1 MTDELNDLPEDK
13 PKAARKTAAKKA
25 VAKKA
30 AAPKALEAKVPEPKA
45 VEPKAAE
52 PKSTAKKAV
61 KKAVKPAPAAV
72 EPPPPVVIPEPI
84 PEPAP
89 EPAPVVK
96 KKAVAKKKSAKVAA
110 EETPAAPEPE
120 PIPAPAPAPAP
131 AAAAVVSEE
140 PPAAADTPKPK
151 KKAARK
157 SAAAAQA
164 AEPEVSA
171 PAPVAV
177 PAPAIP
183 APAATAASDADGGE
197 GEDEGDDEGDE
208 GAAGSGTAV
217 VAIIGADGRPSFPP
231 GDPRAILGPIPHFG
245 IGPDGVQRKLSK
257 WERWKLRKERFKLI
271 RQQKFQD
278 RQGGRPA
285 GPDAQKGPGPQQN
298 GAPQGQRP
306 ERGERP
312 ERGDRGDRNDRN
324 DRHDRNERQER
335 PRPEPQLSPPEVVEG
350 LLEISGKGFGFLR
363 PRDKMYAQAPTDTF
377 VTPEMVRQLGLREG
391 VWIDGVMR
399 RGPRGPQLMEITKVN
414 GRDPD
419 IYRTL
424 PLFEELTAI
433 NPTKRYVMETEATKL
448 TTRLIDYISPI
459 GRGQRGLVVAPPRA
473 GKTTFIQHIAEAVIE
488 KYEEVKLIL
497 LLVDER
503 PEEVTELTRALPKA
517 EVYASNN
524 DRDPREHIRM
534 AHLAIERAKR
544 LVEAGEHVFM
554 VLDSITRLARASNQI
569 IRGGKTGSGGVDSKA
584 LEIPRRMFAAAR
596 NTREAGSLTIIATA
610 LIETNSRADEVIFQE
625 FKGTGNMELVLDRR
639 IAQQYIYP
647 AVDIFKSGT
656 RREELLMPAHQL
668 EKVHLI
674 RRGLAGHKP
683 NEAIERLIHIMGKF
697 PTNAQMLIE
706 IKSRE

>member
-30 AAPKALEAKVPEPKA
+30 VAPKALEAIVP
-45 VEPKAAE
+45 EPKAAE
-52 PKSTAKKAV
+52 PKSTAKKAM
-61 KKAVKPAPAAV
+61 KKAAKPASVAV
-72 EPPPPVVIPEPI
+72 EAPPPVMIPEPI

-89 EPAPVVK
+89 EPTPVAK
-96 KKAVAKKKSAKVAA
+96 KKAVAKKKSAKVTA
-110 EETPAAPEPE
+110 EEIPAAPAPEPE
-120 PIPAPAPAPAP
+120 TELIPAPEPAPVPVASEDLP
-131 AAAAVVSEE
+131 SAAE
-140 PPAAADTPKPK
+140 TPKPK

-157 SAAAAQA
+157 TAAKQ
-164 AEPEVSA
+164 ED
-171 PAPVAV
+171 
-177 PAPAIP
+177 
-183 APAATAASDADGGE
+183 APAAPEPVAAPVSTPPADAKPPAAAAASDAEGGE
-197 GEDEGDDEGDE
+197 GEEDGDDEGDDN
-208 GAAGSGTAV
+208 AGGTGTAV

-245 IGPDGVQRKLSK
+245 IGPDGVQRKLTK

-271 RQQKFQD
+271 RQQKFQE
-278 RQGGRPA
+278 RQSGGGGR
-285 GPDAQKGPGPQQN
+285 PDAQKGPGPQQN
-298 GAPQGQRP
+298 GTAPGQRP
-306 ERGERP
+306 ERGERF
-312 ERGDRGDRNDRN
+312 ERQDRGDRNERF
-324 DRHDRNERQER
+324 ERQER

-391 VWIDGVMR
+391 VWIDGIMR